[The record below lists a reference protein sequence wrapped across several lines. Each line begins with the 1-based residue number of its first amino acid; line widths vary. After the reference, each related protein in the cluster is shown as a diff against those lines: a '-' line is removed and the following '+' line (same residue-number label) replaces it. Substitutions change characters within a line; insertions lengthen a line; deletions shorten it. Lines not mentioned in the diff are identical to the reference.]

1 MTARAT
7 HRIDYKMEYNP
18 DQPLGESPEEPP
30 PDTEPRRMCWMC
42 QYQGNRSANEVVR
55 LIMDG
60 VSHMS
65 MDSLV
70 VHCKYFLDHVQT
82 DTSISTTEIKRHIT
96 EHMLHPRVK
105 LAVQL
110 HSLTVMQQEVAK
122 CCVVQDIES
131 GERIVNPQAM
141 RAYLSLCSQV
151 AGVYKLGEDKLL
163 FTNATQSGNS

>member
-1 MTARAT
+1 
-7 HRIDYKMEYNP
+7 MEYTP
-18 DQPLGESPEEPP
+18 DGISDDPP
-30 PDTEPRRMCWMC
+30 CDTTNAKPSSACWMC

-60 VSHMS
+60 VSNMS

-70 VHCKYFLDHVQT
+70 AHCKYLLDHVQT
-82 DTSISTTEIKRHIT
+82 DSIISTAEIKRHIT

-110 HSLTVMQQEVAK
+110 HDLTVMQKEVAK
-122 CCVVQDIES
+122 CCVVQDVES

-151 AGVYKLGEDKLL
+151 SGVYKLGEDKLL
-163 FTNATQSGNS
+163 FTHAAQSGNA